1 MSLTHHTHSYLDE
14 LEDNPIPEIVIN
26 PDVESIPS
34 AQFDD
39 IASELDLL
47 QDQRLTEVEEKVKQL
62 NDQLEK
68 VNAKLEEIAVAPNAL
83 T

>member
-1 MSLTHHTHSYLDE
+1 MSFTHYTHSYLDE
-14 LEDNPIPEIVIN
+14 LEDHPIPEIVIN

-39 IASELDLL
+39 IPSELDMQ
-47 QDQRLTEVEEKVKQL
+47 QDKRLNDIEEKVKQL
-62 NDQLEK
+62 NAQLEK
-68 VNAKLEEIAVAPNAL
+68 VSTELEEVILPPNVI